1 MYRVA
6 RKALRMSRE
15 EAAAALHI
23 GTKTLANYEDGKSIP
38 PPEVVLEMSRLY
50 GKPLLPHRY
59 CRENCAIGKAY
70 DYDILDN
77 VNLDIANVLLKLV
90 CELEEGRAV
99 QDKLMALVVNKKD
112 RRDFTDAEWR
122 EFVRC
127 LQEYLDIE
135 HTIEMLR
142 YAISGWCDSEE
153 LIAAHNRK
161 CRDRGYVIG
170 KGA

>member
-6 RKALRMSRE
+6 RKEIRMSRE

-23 GTKTLANYEDGKSIP
+23 GIKTLANYEDGRSIP

-50 GKPLLPHRY
+50 NKPLLPHKY
-59 CRENCAIGKAY
+59 CRTYCAIGQTYNYA
-70 DYDILDN
+70 ILDN

-90 CELEEGRAV
+90 CELEECRAV
-99 QDKLMALVVNKKD
+99 QDKLLSLAVNKKA
-112 RRDFTDAEWR
+112 RQDFTDTEWR
-122 EFVRC
+122 EFIRY

-142 YAISGWCDSEE
+142 FAIAGWCNSEE
-153 LIAAHNRK
+153 LIATHNRK
-161 CRDRGYVIG
+161 CRERGYVIG